1 MIGER
6 WRIPV
11 VFENYAELQ
20 YKAGPD
26 NVNIVERYYPLWRFI
41 LKHVAVAIPASEHCA
56 KGPRLLSP
64 AGARIGTVYSG
75 INFDIF
81 AAGGLKDKTAMRT
94 SFGLPEDRFIVMAV
108 GALKMRKGHD
118 QLFEALLEMNPLER
132 PRVFV
137 VLCGMGDVSDM
148 EEKAKALGFGTESMK
163 VFQGLTEERLAELYA
178 TADCFCFPSVTPR
191 ECMGMAMKEAMACG
205 LPIAAYDTGGIKEAV
220 IDGKGGYLAPVGDRK
235 ALAGRIERIMHA
247 TPAERR
253 EMGAFNAART
263 REIFD
268 IRVTAR
274 KLYDILVDTVA
285 KYDK

>member
-1 MIGER
+1 
-6 WRIPV
+6 
-11 VFENYAELQ
+11 
-20 YKAGPD
+20 
-26 NVNIVERYYPLWRFI
+26 

-148 EEKAKALGFGTESMK
+148 EEKADDTFNIGAQEFTTMREDYQAVLDRAGFGK
-163 VFQGLTEERLAELYA
+163 KIV
-178 TADCFCFPSVTPR
+178 
-191 ECMGMAMKEAMACG
+191 G
-205 LPIAAYDTGGIKEAV
+205 LPAAPAIWTLRVLEFLHISPLYKWVYETASKDSFVSIEKAQRVLGYAPQYSNKQALVRNYEW
-220 IDGKGGYLAPVGDRK
+220 YLAHR
-235 ALAGRIERIMHA
+235 
-247 TPAERR
+247 AEF
-253 EMGAFNAART
+253 EGASG
-263 REIFD
+263 ISH
-268 IRVTAR
+268 RVPWKQGILGIA
-274 KLYDILVDTVA
+274 KLFF
-285 KYDK
+285 